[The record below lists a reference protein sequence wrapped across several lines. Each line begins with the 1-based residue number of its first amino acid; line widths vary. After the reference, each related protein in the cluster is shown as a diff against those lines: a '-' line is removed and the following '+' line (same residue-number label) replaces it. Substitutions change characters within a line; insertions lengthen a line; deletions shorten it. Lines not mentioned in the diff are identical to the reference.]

1 MANLRVV
8 PETVGD
14 RIVLLLR
21 RRKWDVKDLAEET
34 GIPAS
39 SLSRYINDETAI
51 RGERLV
57 AIARALDVT
66 PNELL
71 LGSETDSNESH
82 LRPGRAVL
90 PPGLFPTESEVL
102 VPSAAVG

>member
-21 RRKWDVKDLAEET
+21 RRKWDVKNLAEET

-39 SLSRYINDETAI
+39 SLSRYVNDETRIPAD
-51 RGERLV
+51 RVLM
-57 AIARALDVT
+57 IAEALDVT

-71 LGSETDSNESH
+71 LGSETDSGNSQSARKVSLREWVNSEESSV
-82 LRPGRAVL
+82 LGFAGVGR
-90 PPGLFPTESEVL
+90 
-102 VPSAAVG
+102 

>member
-21 RRKWDVKDLAEET
+21 RLKWDVKRLAIDT

-39 SLSRYINDETAI
+39 SLSRYVNDETRIPAD
-51 RGERLV
+51 RLV
-57 AIARALDVT
+57 AIAEALGVT

-71 LGSETDSNESH
+71 LGSETDSGDRSTARESSF
-82 LRPGRAVL
+82 PGWVSHAEPDVL
-90 PPGLFPTESEVL
+90 AH
-102 VPSAAVG
+102 AAAGG